1 MMVGMGISVVVNIV
15 FNLILIPLYG
25 MYGAAI
31 TTVLTLATW
40 NLVLHRQAGKRLGL
54 ETSALGRRVKK

>member
-1 MMVGMGISVVVNIV
+1 MTGHEQGMMTGMGISVAVNFV

-31 TTVLTLATW
+31 TTVLTLAI
-40 NLVLHRQAGKRLGL
+40 LG
-54 ETSALGRRVKK
+54 GRAKK